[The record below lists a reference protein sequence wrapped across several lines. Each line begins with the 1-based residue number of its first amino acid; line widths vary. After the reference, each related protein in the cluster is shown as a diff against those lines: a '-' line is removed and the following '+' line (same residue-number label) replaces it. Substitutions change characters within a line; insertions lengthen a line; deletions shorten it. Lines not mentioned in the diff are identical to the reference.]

1 MSIQPAPEQPTSRL
15 FEIEATP
22 FGDSGLMLKAAAGT
36 AEERQAG
43 SRRLREL
50 VFELKPHGLLDVVAG
65 ADSVLV
71 EFDCLAVSHSQLAQT
86 IRLAASGGGLPTAG
100 ASAAGRAAEL
110 FEIPVVVSEAFS
122 PDLPGVADELGISQ
136 EAVLGILENTELSIN
151 LLASAMAPM
160 MGSLPFPGQV
170 SRCREPRTNVD
181 PGSVMVAGTSAIIQ
195 PFPGPSGWKV
205 IGRTPLTVCDIREDP
220 ATSYTPG
227 DRVRFRVIPESEW
240 DALEGRFLR
249 AASATAAHAGRT
261 AASPA
266 AAPTSGGTPDGNH

>member
-1 MSIQPAPEQPTSRL
+1 MNLQPAPEQPTQRL
-15 FEIEATP
+15 LEIEATP

-50 VFELKPHGLLDVVAG
+50 VFDLQPHGLLDVVAG
-65 ADSVLV
+65 VDSVLV
-71 EFDCLAVSHSQLAQT
+71 EFDCLVVSHSQLAQT
-86 IRLAASGGGLPTAG
+86 IRLAAAGGARAAGGGL
-100 ASAAGRAAEL
+100 AAVGGGPAAEL
-110 FEIPVVVSEAFS
+110 FEIPMVVSEAFS

-136 EAVLGILENTELSIN
+136 EAVLEILEGTELSIN

-220 ATSYTPG
+220 ATSYAPG
-227 DRVRFRVIPESEW
+227 DRVRFRVIPESGW

-249 AASATAAHAGRT
+249 
-261 AASPA
+261 PA
-266 AAPTSGGTPDGNH
+266 AATSRGTTDGNR